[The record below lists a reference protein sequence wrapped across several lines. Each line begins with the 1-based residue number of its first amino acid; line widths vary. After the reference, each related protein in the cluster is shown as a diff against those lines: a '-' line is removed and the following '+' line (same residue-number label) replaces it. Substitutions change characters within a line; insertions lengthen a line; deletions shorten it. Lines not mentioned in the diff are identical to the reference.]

1 MGGESVS
8 FRSFSAVYSSGRV
21 LAASLILGIVSAI
34 AVWAQVAGGT
44 ISGTITDPSE
54 KLIPQAQVSITNV
67 ATGII
72 TTVMTHADGF
82 FTAPNLLPGDYEITV
97 SAKGFTDRDPQR
109 DYPHGWGTAS
119 LRPHPARGVR
129 SRNGGRS
136 NDRGSCSSTGGD
148 HLSSARCR
156 RGLL

>member
-1 MGGESVS
+1 EINLELRQRLGVCTSLRSISGGESL
-8 FRSFSAVYSSGRV
+8 SSQRILDFHPLGR
-21 LAASLILGIVSAI
+21 AITIFLILVILISAPI
-34 AVWAQVAGGT
+34 GAQVAGGT
-44 ISGTITDPSE
+44 LSGTITDPSE

-119 LRPHPARGVR
+119 
-129 SRNGGRS
+129 
-136 NDRGSCSSTGGD
+136 
-148 HLSSARCR
+148 
-156 RGLL
+156 